1 MHYLYILYSPS
12 AEQYYVGQTPDL
24 ETRMLFHNGLSE
36 NSFTS
41 RHRPWNLKRA
51 IAVSSRSEAV
61 RLENY
66 IKGRKSKAYK
76 AINAL
81 APRKIRTPFLIS
93 DFYLSLALTAAGS

>member
-12 AEQYYVGQTPDL
+12 ADQYYVGQTPDM
-24 ETRMLFHNGLSE
+24 ETRLLFHNYLSE
-36 NSFTS
+36 TSFTS
-41 RHRPWNLKRA
+41 RHRPWHLKRA

-76 AINAL
+76 AKL
-81 APRKIRTPFLIS
+81 ANDPKTVEKLLDKLGIQE
-93 DFYLSLALTAAGS
+93 AEQ